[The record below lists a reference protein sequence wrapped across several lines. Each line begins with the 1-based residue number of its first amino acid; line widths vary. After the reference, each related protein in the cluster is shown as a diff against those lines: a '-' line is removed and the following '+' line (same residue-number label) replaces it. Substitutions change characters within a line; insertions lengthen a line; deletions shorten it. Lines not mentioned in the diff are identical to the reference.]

1 MLGQTRVM
9 HAHRESNGTHGG
21 PDGGGGTGGG
31 PADGTTD
38 AGLDAFNAL
47 PADVA
52 AARLLECLAVPR
64 WARQVATGRPYASV
78 AALRDAATAAGLA
91 MTDDEV
97 VEALSRHPRIGER
110 PAGPGR
116 EAGWSRSEQG
126 CVDAGDEVLAMAL
139 RAGNREYE
147 ERFGYVFLIR
157 ATGRSGP
164 QILAALNERLTHEWP
179 QERSV
184 VRRELTEI
192 AVLRLAKVLSGE

>member
-1 MLGQTRVM
+1 M
-9 HAHRESNGTHGG
+9 HAHRETNGTHRGTDE
-21 PDGGGGTGGG
+21 PGGGSGA
-31 PADGTTD
+31 PAD
-38 AGLDAFNAL
+38 AGLAAFNAL

-64 WARQVATGRPYASV
+64 WAAEIATGRPYPSV

-116 EAGWSRSEQG
+116 ELSQSQQWSRSEQG
-126 CVDAGDEVLAMAL
+126 GVDAGDAVLAMAL

-147 ERFGYVFLIR
+147 EKFGYVFLIR
-157 ATGRSGP
+157 AAGRSGAE
-164 QILAALNERLTHEWP
+164 ILAALNERLTHEWP
-179 QERSV
+179 QERSA

-192 AVLRLAKVLSGE
+192 AVLRLEKVLAGD

>member
-1 MLGQTRVM
+1 M
-9 HAHRESNGTHGG
+9 HAHGETNGTHGG

-31 PADGTTD
+31 GPADGTAD

-64 WARQVATGRPYASV
+64 WAREIATGRPYPSA

-126 CVDAGDEVLAMAL
+126 GVNAGDEVLAMAL

-147 ERFGYVFLIR
+147 EKFGYVFLIR
-157 ATGRSGP
+157 AAGRSGP
-164 QILAALNERLTHEWP
+164 EILAALNERLTHEWP
-179 QERSV
+179 QERAV

>member
-1 MLGQTRVM
+1 M
-9 HAHRESNGTHGG
+9 HAHPTGNGTGDG
-21 PDGGGGTGGG
+21 TGKGTGAGGGAGTGE
-31 PADGTTD
+31 GTGD

-64 WARQVATGRPYASV
+64 WAAEVAAGRPYPSA

-116 EAGWSRSEQG
+116 ETSQSERWSRSEQG
-126 CVDAGDEVLAMAL
+126 GVDAGDPVLAMAL

-147 ERFGYVFLIR
+147 EKFGYVFLIR
-157 ATGRSGP
+157 AAGRSGAE
-164 QILAALNERLTHEWP
+164 ILAALDERLTHDWP
-179 QERSV
+179 EEKPV

-192 AVLRLAKVLSGE
+192 AVLRLERVLAGE